1 MTGMTTFPLHPPSP
15 PPLRG
20 DEPVQG
26 TDATVLDFWQFA
38 LSDFKM
44 NNVRGYLAEFLVARA
59 IGAAGPRVEWDAYDV
74 VAPDGTTI
82 EVKAS
87 AYLQSWEQR
96 TTSRITF
103 SGLKKRV
110 WDTATGMS
118 EEPTYNAEI
127 YVFAVQ
133 TALTHEEY
141 DLLSVSQWQF
151 YVMSRPALQEIGYAS
166 IGLSTLRRH
175 AGPAVTYSE
184 LADTIQSASARVRP
198 GN

>member
-1 MTGMTTFPLHPPSP
+1 MTGMTTFPLQPPSP

-26 TDATVLDFWQFA
+26 TDTTVLDFWRFA

-87 AYLQSWEQR
+87 AWCCCKVGAVGR
-96 TTSRITF
+96 
-103 SGLKKRV
+103 
-110 WDTATGMS
+110 AT
-118 EEPTYNAEI
+118 
-127 YVFAVQ
+127 
-133 TALTHEEY
+133 
-141 DLLSVSQWQF
+141 
-151 YVMSRPALQEIGYAS
+151 
-166 IGLSTLRRH
+166 
-175 AGPAVTYSE
+175 
-184 LADTIQSASARVRP
+184 
-198 GN
+198 